1 MSRTVSGL
9 FAGLWRLR
17 PPAGTGKRDFLSLD
31 DLTVEELENLLSLSS
46 EVKAFP
52 AIFRHAL
59 EGRSVALVFEKPS
72 LRTRVTFEV
81 GIAQL
86 GGHSV
91 YLAPA
96 DIGLGKRE
104 PVRDVAR
111 NLARW
116 VDGLVVRTFGQHI
129 LEEMAAAACIPV
141 INALSDLLHPCQA
154 LADLLTL
161 REHRG
166 RLQGLRLTYVGDG
179 NNVAHSLIQAA
190 ARTGMHLTVASPP
203 GYEPNPA
210 IVQRACQVAVHTGAT
225 IRVVHDPADA
235 VRDADA
241 VYTDVWTSMGQEAE
255 ASERRRIFAP
265 YQVNP
270 RLMAMA
276 RPDALFLHCLPAHR
290 GEEVTDDV
298 LDGRQSVVLDQ
309 AENRLHTGK
318 AVLLA
323 LLWEVRP

>member
-1 MSRTVSGL
+1 MTRSFPGL
-9 FAGLWRLR
+9 FASLWRLR
-17 PPAGTGKRDFLSLD
+17 PPAGIGKRDFLSLD
-31 DLTVEELENLLSLSS
+31 DLTAEELENLLNLSS
-46 EVKAFP
+46 EVKSCP
-52 AIFRHAL
+52 GIFRHAL
-59 EGRSVALVFEKPS
+59 EGRSIALVFEKPS

-81 GIAQL
+81 GMAQL

-91 YLAPA
+91 YLSPA

-116 VDGLVVRTFGQHI
+116 VDGLVVRTFGQQI
-129 LEEMAAAACIPV
+129 LEEMAASARIPV

-161 REHRG
+161 REHRR
-166 RLQGLRLTYVGDG
+166 RLQGLRLAYIGDG

-190 ARTGMHLTVASPP
+190 ARTGMHLTLASPP

-210 IVQRACQVAVHTGAT
+210 IVQRACQIAVSTGAI
-225 IRVVHDPADA
+225 IRVVQDPTEA

-255 ASERRRIFAP
+255 ASQRQRIFAP
-265 YQVNP
+265 YQVNAS
-270 RLMAMA
+270 LMALA
-276 RPDALFLHCLPAHR
+276 KPDALFLHCLPAHR

-298 LDGRQSVVLDQ
+298 LEGPQSVVLDQ

-323 LLWEVRP
+323 LLMEVRS